1 MFSSVDATI
10 IAISTAIGDVVKENV
25 DPHNEQKSAM
35 FFLYIFIVFSI
46 AFGIKVILYYGYG
59 FGGGSLVS
67 LFLLFDGKQKLTLW
81 LGSGSAGQSANSW
94 LAAFFLWQPS
104 GRFVYKLKL
113 LNKAIHIVE
122 NIL

>member
-1 MFSSVDATI
+1 MECCHSKGGTLCGRIEGQTPFAAFSVDATI

-59 FGGGSLVS
+59 FGGGSLAPPGRVQTVGWRPFFYGNPPDAS
-67 LFLLFDGKQKLTLW
+67 
-81 LGSGSAGQSANSW
+81 SINSN
-94 LAAFFLWQPS
+94 F
-104 GRFVYKLKL
+104 
-113 LNKAIHIVE
+113 
-122 NIL
+122 